1 MNNKQAPK
9 TSKASQEIEEKKPA
23 SDKTKQQDGE
33 VNKINGAD
41 DDSDL
46 LDDQEEG
53 ELEEEGEDSL
63 ENSSDLSKKLK

>member
-9 TSKASQEIEEKKPA
+9 TSKPSQEIEEKKPA
-23 SDKTKQQDGE
+23 SSKTKQQEEE
-33 VNKINGAD
+33 VNKINGANEN
-41 DDSDL
+41 SDL

-53 ELEEEGEDSL
+53 ELEEEGEDSQ